1 MNQHHQLH
9 PTSGSAPTPWRG
21 GEAAR
26 ENNTDKANSRPIGI
40 KSPRQIRA
48 LRALLAGPIRREHL
62 DRAAGASNS
71 PDVVASLRQRGIRI
85 DCDTTQPFIDRDGR
99 QTFPGVYSLHADDRA
114 KVVDLLKNSE
124 VTTC

>member
-1 MNQHHQLH
+1 MIEHHQLH

-21 GEAAR
+21 GEAAS
-26 ENNTDKANSRPIGI
+26 ENTVKADSRPASI
-40 KSPRQIRA
+40 KSQRQIRA
-48 LRALLAGPIRREHL
+48 LRALLAGPMRREHL

-85 DCDTTQPFIDRDGR
+85 ACDTSQPFTDRDGR

-114 KVVDLLKNSE
+114 KVVALLKNSE
-124 VTTC
+124 VTGC